1 MAMNKQ
7 ENPPLPTQR
16 AYRKQ
21 YEAFFAPLGRKIANL
36 GISADTLSVLNLVFS
51 FLVCVA
57 FVYSSNNNYIFIYVA
72 MFFLIIASFF
82 DMIDGSVARATKA
95 KNPDKEYSKFGAV
108 LDPAI
113 DRYSEAFI
121 VLGIM
126 LTGYVPP
133 EFVLFTFVGMIMAS
147 YVRARAESLGMTNC
161 SVGIERKEKITLLAM
176 GATLQAIM
184 MQLTTAGT
192 YNFTQYFPNYHL
204 FGPISYAIGP
214 LALFTLL
221 VGILSNISTFQR
233 LQLAKKYL

>member
-1 MAMNKQ
+1 MNKD

-36 GISADTLSVLNLVFS
+36 GISADTLTGLNLVFS

-57 FVYSSNNNYIFIYVA
+57 FTLSMIGNYVFIFIA
-72 MFFLIIASFF
+72 MVFLFFASFF
-82 DMIDGSVARATKA
+82 DMIDGSVARANKE
-95 KNPDKEYSKFGAV
+95 KHPDKPYSKFGAV

-126 LTGYVPP
+126 LSGYVPP

-176 GATLQAIM
+176 GATLEAVMMELTQAGIF
-184 MQLTTAGT
+184 
-192 YNFTQYFPNYHL
+192 NFTKYFIYYDP
-204 FGPISYAIGP
+204 FGITYFIGP
-214 LALFTLL
+214 LAIFTLL
-221 VGILSNISTFQR
+221 VGVLSHISTYHR

>member
-1 MAMNKQ
+1 MNKE
-7 ENPPLPTQR
+7 ENPPLPEQR

-36 GISADTLSVLNLVFS
+36 GISADTLSFLNLVFS

-57 FVYSSNNNYIFIYVA
+57 FILSSNDNYLYIYVA
-72 MFFLIIASFF
+72 MGFLIIASFF
-82 DMIDGSVARATKA
+82 DMIDGSVARATKE
-95 KNPDKEYSKFGAV
+95 KHPEKEYSKFGAV

-126 LTGYVPP
+126 LSGYVPG

-161 SVGIERKEKITLLAM
+161 SVGIERKEKITLLAI
-176 GATLQAIM
+176 GATLEALMI
-184 MQLTTAGT
+184 QLTQSHTFDFSLFHIPYPFFG
-192 YNFTQYFPNYHL
+192 FTGSL
-204 FGPISYAIGP
+204 GP
-214 LALFTLL
+214 LAIFTLI
-221 VGILSNISTFQR
+221 VGVLSHISTYQR
-233 LQLAKKYL
+233 LKLAKQYL

>member
-1 MAMNKQ
+1 MNKQ
-7 ENPPLPTQR
+7 ENPPRPAQR

-21 YEAFFAPLGRKIANL
+21 YEAFFAPLGRKIASL
-36 GISADTLSVLNLVFS
+36 GVSADTLTILNLFFS

-57 FVYSSNNNYIFIYVA
+57 FVYSSNGQYIFIYIA
-72 MFFLIIASFF
+72 MGFLIIASFF
-82 DMIDGSVARATKA
+82 DMIDGSVARATKE
-95 KNPDKEYSKFGAV
+95 KHPDKPYSKFGAV

-121 VLGIM
+121 ILGIM
-126 LTGYVPP
+126 LSGYVPP

-161 SVGIERKEKITLLAM
+161 SVGIERKEKISLLAL
-176 GATLQAIM
+176 GATLEAVM
-184 MQLTTAGT
+184 MQLTQAGVFD
-192 YNFTQYFPNYHL
+192 FTKYFFNYD
-204 FGPISYAIGP
+204 FFKVSYAIGP

-221 VGILSNISTFQR
+221 VGILSHISTFQR

>member
-1 MAMNKQ
+1 MNEQ
-7 ENPPLPTQR
+7 ENPPPLPTQR

-36 GISADTLSVLNLVFS
+36 GITANTLTLMNLVFS
-51 FLVCVA
+51 FFVCLA
-57 FVYSSNNNYIFIYVA
+57 FIYSRDGNYVFIYLG
-72 MFFLIIASFF
+72 MVFLIIASFF
-82 DMIDGSVARATKA
+82 DMIDGSVARANKE
-95 KNPDKEYSKFGAV
+95 KHPDKPYSKFGAV

-126 LTGYVPP
+126 LSGYVPP

-176 GATLQAIM
+176 GATIEALMIQFTQSGI
-184 MQLTTAGT
+184 
-192 YNFTQYFPNYHL
+192 YNFSGFYINYPF
-204 FGPISYAIGP
+204 FGFNRVIGP

-221 VGILSNISTFQR
+221 VGILSHISTFQR

>member
-1 MAMNKQ
+1 MNKD
-7 ENPPLPTQR
+7 ENPPLPSQR

-36 GISADTLSVLNLVFS
+36 GISADTLSVMNLVFS

-57 FVYSSNNNYIFIYVA
+57 FIFSSNGNYVFIYVA

-82 DMIDGSVARATKA
+82 DMIDGSVARATKE
-95 KNPDKEYSKFGAV
+95 KYPDKEYSKFGAV

-126 LTGYVPP
+126 LSGYVPA

-161 SVGIERKEKITLLAM
+161 SVGIERKEKITLLAV
-176 GATLQAIM
+176 GSTLEALF
-184 MQLTTAGT
+184 MQLTQSGAF
-192 YNFTQYFPNYHL
+192 NFTAFYIPYPFFWFHNGS
-204 FGPISYAIGP
+204 FGP
-214 LALFTLL
+214 LAIFTLL
-221 VGILSNISTFQR
+221 VGVLSHISTYQR

>member
-1 MAMNKQ
+1 MNGMNNQ

-21 YEAFFAPLGRKIANL
+21 YEAFFAPLGAKIANL
-36 GISADTLSVLNLVFS
+36 GISADFITFLNLVFS

-57 FVYSSNNNYIFIYVA
+57 FIYSANGNYIFIYLA
-72 MFFLIIASFF
+72 MGFLIIASFF
-82 DMIDGSVARATKA
+82 DMIDGSVARANKA
-95 KNPDKEYSKFGAV
+95 KNPDKAYSKFGAV

-126 LTGYVPP
+126 LSGYVPP

-147 YVRARAESLGMTNC
+147 YVRARAESLGMTSC
-161 SVGIERKEKITLLAM
+161 SVGIERKEKISLLAI
-176 GATLQAIM
+176 GATLEAVI
-184 MQLTTAGT
+184 MQLAQNTSYDFTKYFIN
-192 YNFTQYFPNYHL
+192 YNF
-204 FGPISYAIGP
+204 FGHAYLIGP
-214 LALFTLL
+214 MALFVLI
-221 VGILSNISTFQR
+221 VGILSHISTYQR

>member
-1 MAMNKQ
+1 MNNQ
-7 ENPPLPTQR
+7 ENPPRPAQR

-36 GISADTLSVLNLVFS
+36 GVSADTLSLLNLFFS

-57 FVYSSNNNYIFIYVA
+57 FIYSSNGNYIFIYIA
-72 MFFLIIASFF
+72 MGFLIIASFF
-82 DMIDGSVARATKA
+82 DMIDGSVARATKE
-95 KNPDKEYSKFGAV
+95 KHPDVAYSKFGAV

-126 LTGYVPP
+126 LSGYVPP

-161 SVGIERKEKITLLAM
+161 SVGIERKEKISLLAL
-176 GATLQAIM
+176 GATLEAVM
-184 MQLTTAGT
+184 MQLKQVSIFDFTKYF
-192 YNFTQYFPNYHL
+192 YNYDFFNVH
-204 FGPISYAIGP
+204 YAIGP

-221 VGILSNISTFQR
+221 VGILSHISTFQR
-233 LQLAKKYL
+233 LKLAKRYL

>member
-1 MAMNKQ
+1 MNKD

-36 GISADTLSVLNLVFS
+36 GISADTLTGLNLVFS

-57 FVYSSNNNYIFIYVA
+57 FTLSMNGNYVFIYIA
-72 MFFLIIASFF
+72 MLFLIIASFF
-82 DMIDGSVARATKA
+82 DMIDGSVARANKE
-95 KNPDKEYSKFGAV
+95 KHPDKPYSKFGAV

-126 LTGYVPP
+126 LSGYVPP

-176 GATLQAIM
+176 GATLEAVMMELTQAGIF
-184 MQLTTAGT
+184 
-192 YNFTQYFPNYHL
+192 NFTKYFIYYDP
-204 FGPISYAIGP
+204 FGITYFIGP
-214 LALFTLL
+214 LAIFTLL
-221 VGILSNISTFQR
+221 VGVLSHISTYQR